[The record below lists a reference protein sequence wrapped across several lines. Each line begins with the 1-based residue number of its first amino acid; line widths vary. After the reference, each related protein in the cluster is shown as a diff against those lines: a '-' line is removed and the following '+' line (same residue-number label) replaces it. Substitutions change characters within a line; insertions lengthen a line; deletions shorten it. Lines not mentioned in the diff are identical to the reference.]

1 MQRVLDIILRRN
13 VVEPTIP
20 VCPDHKVEMRL
31 RGKQGK
37 PARFAHQA
45 EEEYT
50 YIYFC
55 PVHDCD
61 HSKAIKRPRSQAPMP
76 GEAPARPSYARRD

>member
-13 VVEPTIP
+13 VVVPEIP

-31 RGKQGK
+31 RGKQGS
-37 PARFAHQA
+37 PARFAYQS
-45 EEEYT
+45 EEVYT
-50 YIYFC
+50 SIYFC

-61 HSKAIKRPRSQAPMP
+61 HSVAVKRQKSQAPVP